1 MLISIPPGHGLIYG
15 IILYGIGMLLLAMFV
30 RAIASWVRIDE
41 RYAFI
46 RFLAKITDPFI
57 TPLRRFVPR
66 IGIFDVSFILGFFLL
81 ITLQI
86 LLVQAL
92 PAGW

>member
-1 MLISIPPGHGLIYG
+1 MLFGIPAGHGIIYG
-15 IILYGIGMLLLAMFV
+15 IILYGLGILLLALLI

-46 RFLAKITDPFI
+46 RFLAKLTDPFI
-57 TPLRRFVPR
+57 LPIRRLVPP
-66 IGIFDVSFILGFFLL
+66 IGMIDVAFILAFFLL
-81 ITLQI
+81 FTLQI

-92 PAGW
+92 PLGW

>member
-1 MLISIPPGHGLIYG
+1 MLISVPPGHGLIYG
-15 IILYGIGMLLLAMFV
+15 IILYGIGALLLAMLV
-30 RAIASWVRIDE
+30 RAIASWVRVDE

-46 RFLAKITDPFI
+46 RFLAKLTDPFM
-57 TPLRRFVPR
+57 TPIRRFVPR
-66 IGIFDVSFILGFFLL
+66 MGIFDVSFILGFFLL

-92 PAGW
+92 PPGW

>member
-1 MLISIPPGHGLIYG
+1 MLLSVPAGHGL
-15 IILYGIGMLLLAMFV
+15 LYGLIMYGLGVLILALII
-30 RAIASWVRIDE
+30 RAICSWVGINE

-66 IGIFDVSFILGFFLL
+66 IGIFDVSFILAFLFMG
-81 ITLQI
+81 TLQI
-86 LLVQAL
+86 LLLQSL
-92 PAGW
+92 PLGW